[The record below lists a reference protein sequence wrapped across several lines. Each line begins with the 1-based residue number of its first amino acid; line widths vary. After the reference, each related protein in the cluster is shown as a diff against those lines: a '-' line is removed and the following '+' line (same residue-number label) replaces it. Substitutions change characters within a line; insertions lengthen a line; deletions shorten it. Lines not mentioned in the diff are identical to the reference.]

1 MKTLKL
7 LAATIILAGIIPS
20 SALAEDVNSI
30 FAKMDKVTNGYDDLM
45 MSIHMTVVDLDGSK
59 KTYDYD
65 LYQKGEKRLIKF
77 LSGEMKGMATL
88 VRSPSEVY
96 AYLPAQRKIRRVAAH
111 KMGQSL
117 AGSDMSNDDNA
128 FTSWVA
134 AYTPQLE
141 SETADTWVIKAT
153 AKGVAPFPKAMVT
166 ITKDGYQPIEYKFM
180 NDKGEVVK
188 IFSNTELK
196 DWGGYKRCQK
206 VTVTTVATGHK
217 TILELKAFKINQ
229 GYDDDMF
236 SKRELEWGR

>member
-1 MKTLKL
+1 MKFQKL
-7 LAATIILAGIIPS
+7 IAAVALIAAIVPA

-45 MSIHMTVVDLDGSK
+45 MSIHMTVIDLDGSK

-77 LSGEMKGMATL
+77 LSGELKGMATL

-117 AGSDMSNDDNA
+117 AGSDMTNDDMA
-128 FTSWVA
+128 FASWVA
-134 AYTPQLE
+134 AYSPKLE
-141 SETADTWVIKAT
+141 SETADTWIVRAT
-153 AKGVAPFPKAMVT
+153 AKGVAPYPTAMIT
-166 ITKDGYQPIEYKFM
+166 ITKDGYQPIEYKFL
-180 NDKGEVVK
+180 NEKGETVK
-188 IFSNTELK
+188 IFSNTNLK
-196 DWGGYKRCQK
+196 DWGGYIRAEK

-217 TILELKAFKINQ
+217 TTLDLKAFKINQ

-236 SKRELEWGR
+236 TKRELEWGR

>member
-65 LYQKGEKRLIKF
+65 LYQKGEKRLIKL

-96 AYLPAQRKIRRVAAH
+96 TYLPAQRKIRRVAAH

-117 AGSDMSNDDNA
+117 AGSDMTNDDMA
-128 FTSWVA
+128 FASWVA
-134 AYTPQLE
+134 AYSPKLE
-141 SETADTWVIKAT
+141 SETADAWVVRAT
-153 AKGVAPFPKAMVT
+153 AKGAAPYPTAMIT

>member
-1 MKTLKL
+1 MRKL
-7 LAATIILAGIIPS
+7 RFLAFALVISVLPM
-20 SALAEDVNSI
+20 SASAEDVNSI

-45 MSIHMTVVDLDGSK
+45 MSIHMTVIDVDGSK

-65 LYQKGEKRLIKF
+65 LFQKGEKRLIKF
-77 LSGEMKGMATL
+77 NSGEMKGMATL

-117 AGSDMSNDDNA
+117 AGSDMTNDDMA
-128 FTSWVA
+128 FASWTA
-134 AYTPQLE
+134 AYTPALE
-141 SETADTWVIKAT
+141 SEDGKVWVVRAS
-153 AKGVAPFPKAMVT
+153 AKGVAPYPQALIT
-166 ITKDGYQPIEYKFM
+166 ITKDGYQPIEYKFL

-188 IFSNTELK
+188 IFSNTNLK
-196 DWGGYKRCQK
+196 DWGGYIRAEK

-217 TILELKAFKINQ
+217 TTLDLKAFKVNQ